1 MQRNLTKIASDTYDL
16 VVIGGGIY
24 GACVAWDAVL
34 RGLSTVLVEKQ
45 DFGAGTSSNS
55 LKIIHG
61 GFRYLQQVDLKRMRE
76 SIRERKILMRIAPH
90 LVHLLPV
97 LVPVYGHLFKGRE
110 MMACALFLNDL
121 IGFDRNRLSD
131 PSKDIPKG
139 RVLSKEECVKVLPG
153 VETKDLTG
161 AALWY
166 DALAYN
172 TERLVLSFL
181 LSAIDKGA
189 RVANYTE
196 VIEFLKD
203 GKAVYGVRVRDV
215 LTGDEF
221 DIKSKMTINAGGP
234 WQHQIRSLVGRLNG
248 ERPKFAKAVNLVTR
262 RIIADYAFG
271 VSNVRKD
278 EDEPEFLDQA
288 RFYFIT
294 PWREYSIVGTEYQ
307 YFQDSPDKL
316 SITEQDITKL
326 LAKINSFYPN
336 ANLKREDVYFH
347 HVGLVP
353 IADKS
358 ATNGSLSLAKHYRI
372 YDHKKIDGLEGLIS
386 VRSVK
391 YTTARDVAEKT
402 VNQVFRNFGK
412 TPPKA
417 LSRTVPIYGGEINN
431 FREFLEQEKMASSKR
446 LPPEVVEHL
455 IYTYGSKYFEV
466 LKYVDQQPALGQTI
480 SDSTTV
486 LKAEVIHAVKE
497 EMALK
502 LSDVV
507 FRRTELG
514 TAGNPG
520 LASLNE
526 CASLMAQ
533 ELGWDRHKIEEEIQE
548 TQAVY
553 TCNEQ

>member
-1 MQRNLTKIASDTYDL
+1 MQRNLTKMASDTYDL

-97 LVPVYGHLFKGRE
+97 LVPVYGHLFKGKE
-110 MMACALFLNDL
+110 MMAFALFLNDL

-139 RVLSKEECVKVLPG
+139 RMLSKEECVKALPG

-172 TERLVLSFL
+172 TERLILSFL

-203 GKAVYGVRVRDV
+203 SKAVVGVRVKDV
-215 LTGDEF
+215 LTGEEF

-234 WQHQIRSLVGRLNG
+234 WQHQIRSLVGRSNG
-248 ERPKFAKAVNLVTR
+248 ESPKFAKAVNLVTR
-262 RIIADYAFG
+262 RIVADYAFG

-278 EDEPEFLDQA
+278 KDEPEFLDEA
-288 RFYFIT
+288 RFYFIA
-294 PWREYSIVGTEYQ
+294 PWREYSLVGTEYQ

-326 LAKINSFYPN
+326 IAKINRLYPD
-336 ANLKREDVYFH
+336 ADLKREDVYFH

-358 ATNGSLSLAKHYRI
+358 ATNGSLSPAKHYRI
-372 YDHKKIDGLEGLIS
+372 YDHKEIDGLKGLIS
-386 VRSVK
+386 VLGVK

-402 VNQVFRNFGK
+402 VNQVFRNLGQ

-417 LSRTVPIYGGEINN
+417 LSRTVPIYGGEIKN
-431 FREFLEQEKMASSKR
+431 FQQYLEQKKSAFSKR
-446 LPPEVVEHL
+446 LQPEVVERL
-455 IYTYGSKYFEV
+455 IYTYGSKCPKI
-466 LKYVDQQPALGQTI
+466 LKYIDQKPALGQTL
-480 SDSTTV
+480 SDSTSI

-520 LASLNE
+520 LDSLNK
-526 CASLMAQ
+526 CASLMAR
-533 ELGWDRHKIEEEIQE
+533 ELGWDRHKIEKEIQE

-553 TCNEQ
+553 TCNE